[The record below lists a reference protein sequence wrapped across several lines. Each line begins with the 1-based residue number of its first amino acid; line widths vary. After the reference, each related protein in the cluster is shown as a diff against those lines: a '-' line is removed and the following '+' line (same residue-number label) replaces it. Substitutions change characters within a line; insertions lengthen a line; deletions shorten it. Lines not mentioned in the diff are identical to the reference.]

1 MSPRECGAPCAAVTR
16 TRRRSLSRHRKIST
30 KSMVGKGRHERVNI
44 ASSIQVKG
52 GRRMLLYLILLYFT
66 DVVFLQM
73 QGLWQ
78 PCLKQAIF
86 PTVFAQFMFLLTHL
100 GNPHNIPDFLIVF
113 AIKCICDQ
121 QSLMLLGQDPP
132 SAKRLQLA
140 ESSGGSSHF
149 LTMKHFLIKVCTF
162 LNTQCY
168 CTLNR
173 LWGGLNII
181 FIFAEKPK
189 KNCDSL
195 HSGIWTPTCSIS
207 KTHLFIFTLSHLCI
221 KCEQGDAQR

>member
-16 TRRRSLSRHRKIST
+16 TRRRSLRRHRKIST
-30 KSMVGKGRHERVNI
+30 KSTVGKGRHERVNI

-52 GRRMLLYLILLYFT
+52 GRRMLVYLILLYFT

-86 PTVFAQFMFLLTHL
+86 PTIFAQFMFLLTHL

-140 ESSGGSSHF
+140 ESSGGS
-149 LTMKHFLIKVCTF
+149 
-162 LNTQCY
+162 
-168 CTLNR
+168 
-173 LWGGLNII
+173 
-181 FIFAEKPK
+181 
-189 KNCDSL
+189 
-195 HSGIWTPTCSIS
+195 
-207 KTHLFIFTLSHLCI
+207 
-221 KCEQGDAQR
+221 